1 MESKDIDKA
10 KLIELIKK
18 YLVTS
23 KSIFFNIES
32 KYNNNSF
39 DGFVSIKKPAD
50 AYIELD
56 FNFRHTVAQ
65 SKENLK
71 KIAEIAESVYKAL
84 EAFYAYV
91 TWESGPIMAK
101 GLENYGEFKKIYSEY
116 KKTDKSSFNIKNF
129 RKTVERHFGIKL
141 D

>member
-1 MESKDIDKA
+1 MLGHPSHPLIRSEHSDSWIIDSIYSISFAIQIA
-10 KLIELIKK
+10 KPE
-18 YLVTS
+18 V
-23 KSIFFNIES
+23 
-32 KYNNNSF
+32 F
-39 DGFVSIKKPAD
+39 DGFVYIKTSRYFTD
-50 AYIELD
+50 ISLD
-56 FNFRHTVAQ
+56 FRHTVASRKNQ
-65 SKENLK
+65 LN
-71 KIAEIAESVYKAL
+71 KIIEASEKLYRRIN
-84 EAFYAYV
+84 AFYAYV